1 MQECTQDIATGQSE
15 YLYGLLQRIKERPG
29 MYLGRR
35 SLTRLSMLLMGYSLA
50 RQELGLPLTEQEKKF
65 GGFQEWIQ
73 SRFKIT
79 SSQGWDSIIVF
90 YSADE
95 RDALDNFFRLFEQF
109 LNGESASI
117 S

>member
-1 MQECTQDIATGQSE
+1 
-15 YLYGLLQRIKERPG
+15 

-35 SLTRLSMLLMGYSLA
+35 SIVRLSMLLMGYSLA
-50 RQELGLPLTEQEKKF
+50 RTELGLPITKQEEFF

-73 SRFKIT
+73 KRFGIH
-79 SSQGWDSIIVF
+79 SSHGWDSIILF

-95 RDALDNFFRLFEQF
+95 RDALDNFFKLFEQF
-109 LNGESASI
+109 LNGESAVI